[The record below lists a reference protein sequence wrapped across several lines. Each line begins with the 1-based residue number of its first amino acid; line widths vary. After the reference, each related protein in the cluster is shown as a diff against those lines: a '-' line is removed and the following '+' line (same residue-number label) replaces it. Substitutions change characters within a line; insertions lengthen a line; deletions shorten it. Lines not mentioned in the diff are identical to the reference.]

1 MRPNPLKRSAQ
12 QRELLDAALD
22 AYVNWREE
30 CIAVQDAYRT
40 LAHASATDAEVAFHD
55 YEAALCH
62 EEHAANVYAGWI
74 GRVRDFVAIGL
85 TQQLA
90 QIPRRSEG

>member
-12 QRELLDAALD
+12 QRDLLDAALA

-30 CIAVQDAYRT
+30 CIAVRDAYRT
-40 LAHASATDAEVAFHD
+40 WEHASAEDAEVAFDD
-55 YEAALCH
+55 YEAALYR

-85 TQQLA
+85 T
-90 QIPRRSEG
+90 

>member
-12 QRELLDAALD
+12 QRHLLDGALD
-22 AYVNWREE
+22 AYINWREE
-30 CIAVQDAYRT
+30 CIAVEDAYRT
-40 LAHASATDAEVAFHD
+40 WAHARAEDVEGAFDD
-55 YEAALCH
+55 YEAALYR

-85 TQQLA
+85 T
-90 QIPRRSEG
+90 

>member
-1 MRPNPLKRSAQ
+1 M
-12 QRELLDAALD
+12 DAALA

-30 CIAVQDAYRT
+30 CIAVRDAYRT
-40 LAHASATDAEVAFHD
+40 WEHASAEDAEVAFDD
-55 YEAALCH
+55 YEAALYR

-85 TQQLA
+85 T
-90 QIPRRSEG
+90 